1 MLAAARQW
9 HAGTAAGPPAP
20 GPVAAAG
27 GIGMTIPASGA
38 TGRIAP
44 LASLTGGVARY
55 GLRDM
60 HPEAKQC

>member
-1 MLAAARQW
+1 
-9 HAGTAAGPPAP
+9 
-20 GPVAAAG
+20 
-27 GIGMTIPASGA
+27 MTIPASGA

-60 HPEAKQC
+60 HPAAKQC